1 MEKYLQVDEFKIK
14 VKIVD
19 ARIIFGR
26 TESLVVPIEGS
37 GEKWVQT
44 DRLLPVHKIKPI
56 QP

>member
-14 VKIVD
+14 VKIID

-44 DRLLPVHKIKPI
+44 DRLLPVAKVKPI